1 MRRVLAL
8 ALAVMA
14 SPAAAQEAFDC
25 VIEPAQ
31 TLKLGSPITGIVTA
45 VEVDRGDYVQR
56 GQVVARLE
64 STVEAATLSLA
75 RARAESTA
83 EIEARRARLEQTR
96 TELARAISLHE
107 RAVVSTQKIEELRA
121 NQQIAASDLAN
132 AELNRRLAAL
142 EVGRAEAMLEQRTI
156 RSPVAGLVTA
166 RTMGPGEYIHFDNSI
181 LTLAQMDPLYVET
194 FVPVRMHG
202 RVRVGTRATVVP
214 DQPVGGS
221 YEAEIR
227 VLDEVFDAAS
237 GTFGLRLSLPNPD
250 RRLPGGVRCKVT
262 FHLSPDAPAP
272 VANRR

>member
-1 MRRVLAL
+1 MRRVLATLLLL
-8 ALAVMA
+8 AT
-14 SPAAAQEAFDC
+14 PAAAQEAFDC

-31 TLKLGSPITGIVTA
+31 TLKLGSPITGIVTS

-56 GQVVARLE
+56 GQVLARLE
-64 STVEAATLSLA
+64 STVEAASLALA
-75 RARAESTA
+75 RARAESMA

-96 TELARAISLHE
+96 TELARAMSLHE

-202 RVRVGTRATVVP
+202 RVRIGTRATVVP
-214 DQPVGGS
+214 DQPIGGS

-237 GTFGLRLSLPNPD
+237 GTFGLRLALPNPD

-262 FHLSPDAPAP
+262 FQLSPDGPAP